1 MDENN
6 RTANPGPGA
15 GGWGSS
21 FPRKGVVMRVRV
33 DRKRGEVKQD
43 ALAGVENA
51 KLAAVK
57 GGLKAERVQG
67 ADPTGAGG
75 N

>member
-1 MDENN
+1 
-6 RTANPGPGA
+6 
-15 GGWGSS
+15 
-21 FPRKGVVMRVRV
+21 MRVRV